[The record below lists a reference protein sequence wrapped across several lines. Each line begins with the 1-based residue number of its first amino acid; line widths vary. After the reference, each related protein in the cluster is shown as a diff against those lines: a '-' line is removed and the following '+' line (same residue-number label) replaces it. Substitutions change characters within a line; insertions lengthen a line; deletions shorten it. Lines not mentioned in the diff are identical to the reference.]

1 MIYFTKSAGSPV
13 ESVCPHYTLKNQS
26 RLIYRP
32 GSAPGPRGQ
41 LITYHTTSCTEKTTN
56 RLRSKASQAI

>member
-41 LITYHTTSCTEKTTN
+41 LITYHTTSCTEKTT
-56 RLRSKASQAI
+56 K